1 MADKRRYV
9 QGGVAEIFDKDIRCR
24 VKIRDKE
31 TFETVRR
38 FIVNNFGATT
48 SLANLCDELRKNGS
62 AVTKQTVARYVKAL
76 FDAKIL
82 YECDFILRDPQARY
96 AYVQVAY
103 TIAAGKETED
113 REYRPLESIKDNY
126 PRFVVTT
133 DYLLQQ
139 RNGIRHVNL
148 MDFMKEGKLFH

>member
-1 MADKRRYV
+1 M
-9 QGGVAEIFDKDIRCR
+9 
-24 VKIRDKE
+24 
-31 TFETVRR
+31 R
-38 FIVNNFGATT
+38 FYFT
-48 SLANLCDELRKNGS
+48 GS
-62 AVTKQTVARYVKAL
+62 AGAVRLCAGG
-76 FDAKIL
+76 
-82 YECDFILRDPQARY
+82 
-96 AYVQVAY
+96 Y